1 MQNVR
6 TERSIIR
13 KTTLRV
19 MIGILGNRKLI
30 KKLSKVKFEIRLLIE
45 REKLCN
51 VTKAESR
58 EKQEQRFRMMNS
70 LNNLFQK
77 TQHLDPRHQ

>member
-1 MQNVR
+1 MR
-6 TERSIIR
+6 R
-13 KTTLRV
+13 KIMPQV
-19 MIGILGNRKLI
+19 MIGILASRKPI

-58 EKQEQRFRMMNS
+58 EKQEQRFRMMTS